1 MDIIKDYI
9 VTLEVLD
16 WDAQEYDRW
25 YDDHR
30 AVYLSELEA
39 VRTVLPAFKFAVEIG
54 IGTGRYSSELGIQL
68 GIEPSANMS
77 KIAASRGITVVA
89 GKAEELPFSSSSFEV
104 VLFVTS
110 LCFVDDMD
118 RALVESY
125 RVLKPSSSIV
135 IGFLDFGTIL
145 GKELR
150 DTEMNRRFP
159 KRKSFLTSFDLQNKV
174 TNSGFTDIELV
185 QTLFQPLDHI
195 TDVEPVQS
203 GYGQGFFVALR
214 ALKKVAA

>member
-1 MDIIKDYI
+1 VDIIKDYI

-77 KIAASRGITVVA
+77 KI
-89 GKAEELPFSSSSFEV
+89 

-125 RVLKPSSSIV
+125 RVLKPLSSIV